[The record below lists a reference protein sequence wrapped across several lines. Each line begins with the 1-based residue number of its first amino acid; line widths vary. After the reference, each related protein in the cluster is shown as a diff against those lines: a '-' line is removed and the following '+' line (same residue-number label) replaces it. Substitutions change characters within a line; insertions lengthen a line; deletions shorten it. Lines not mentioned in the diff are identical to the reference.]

1 MFQSARIK
9 LTIWYT
15 LIIMLISL
23 SFSLAIYKVLGSEL
37 DRLDRTQRLRIERGL
52 PERPFLT
59 PSTDLDQRIPR
70 RFFLDPELLKETRER
85 LGLILALINLV
96 ILAISAASGYFL
108 SGRTLKP
115 IKEMVEEQNR
125 FITDASHEL
134 RTPLT
139 TLKTEIEVNLRNKK
153 LSVEE
158 AKAIL
163 KSNLEEVNNLQVL
176 SDDLI
181 KLTRYQP
188 EKNVLT
194 LVEVTSKQLF
204 DEAVKK
210 IVNQS
215 EAKKIKINTIG
226 EELKFEGNR
235 KTLVE
240 LLIILLD
247 NAIKY
252 SPGQSEIKLEAEKV
266 DGSIFLHVS
275 DQGVGIEEK
284 DLPHI
289 FDRFYRADRSRTKIE
304 VSGYGLG
311 LSIARKIA
319 ERHGGSIRVKSKI
332 NSGSVFTVEL
342 PLKSPNK
349 LI

>member
-85 LGLILALINLV
+85 LGLILAL
-96 ILAISAASGYFL
+96 SAASGYFL

>member
-1 MFQSARIK
+1 
-9 LTIWYT
+9 
-15 LIIMLISL
+15 
-23 SFSLAIYKVLGSEL
+23 
-37 DRLDRTQRLRIERGL
+37 
-52 PERPFLT
+52 
-59 PSTDLDQRIPR
+59 
-70 RFFLDPELLKETRER
+70 
-85 LGLILALINLV
+85 
-96 ILAISAASGYFL
+96 
-108 SGRTLKP
+108 
-115 IKEMVEEQNR
+115 MVEEQNR

-215 EAKKIKINTIG
+215 EAKKIKIT
-226 EELKFEGNR
+226 ELFFHPESLAFAFERNGFCF
-235 KTLVE
+235 VY
-240 LLIILLD
+240 IFFS
-247 NAIKY
+247 
-252 SPGQSEIKLEAEKV
+252 SPLC
-266 DGSIFLHVS
+266 
-275 DQGVGIEEK
+275 
-284 DLPHI
+284 
-289 FDRFYRADRSRTKIE
+289 
-304 VSGYGLG
+304 
-311 LSIARKIA
+311 
-319 ERHGGSIRVKSKI
+319 
-332 NSGSVFTVEL
+332 
-342 PLKSPNK
+342 
-349 LI
+349 

>member
-176 SDDLI
+176 S
-181 KLTRYQP
+181 
-188 EKNVLT
+188 
-194 LVEVTSKQLF
+194 
-204 DEAVKK
+204 
-210 IVNQS
+210 
-215 EAKKIKINTIG
+215 
-226 EELKFEGNR
+226 
-235 KTLVE
+235 
-240 LLIILLD
+240 
-247 NAIKY
+247 
-252 SPGQSEIKLEAEKV
+252 
-266 DGSIFLHVS
+266 
-275 DQGVGIEEK
+275 
-284 DLPHI
+284 
-289 FDRFYRADRSRTKIE
+289 
-304 VSGYGLG
+304 
-311 LSIARKIA
+311 
-319 ERHGGSIRVKSKI
+319 
-332 NSGSVFTVEL
+332 
-342 PLKSPNK
+342 
-349 LI
+349 